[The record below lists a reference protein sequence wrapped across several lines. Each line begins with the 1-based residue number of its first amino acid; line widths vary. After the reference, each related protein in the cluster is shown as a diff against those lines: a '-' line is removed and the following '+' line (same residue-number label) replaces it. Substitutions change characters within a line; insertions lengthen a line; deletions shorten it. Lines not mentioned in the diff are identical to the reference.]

1 MHDPRRLLAVDDDP
15 AILRLIEHVA
25 GGLGF
30 AVETVAD
37 GGAFKASYLRVQPDV
52 VTLDIFM
59 PEVDGIELI
68 RWLISIEAK
77 ARVIIISGSSGLFTE
92 LGERLATARG
102 SLRIAKLP
110 KPFRVEELRDVLRDT
125 G

>member
-37 GGAFKASYLRVQPDV
+37 GAAFKASYLRVLPDV